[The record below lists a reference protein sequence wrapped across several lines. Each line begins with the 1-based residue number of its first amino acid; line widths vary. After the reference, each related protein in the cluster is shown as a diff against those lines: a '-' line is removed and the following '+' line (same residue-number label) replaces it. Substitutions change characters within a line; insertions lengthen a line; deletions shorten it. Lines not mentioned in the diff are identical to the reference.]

1 MRECN
6 LMTDYQTVYQ
16 RIDSPL
22 GPITLSAHDQGVL
35 GVWFTRQTSQ
45 PADLGRPSA
54 DHAMIRWARAEL
66 ADYFDGHFS
75 GSGRSFSVPLA
86 ASGTPFQCLV
96 WQALGTIPYGQT
108 WSYQDLA
115 EAIGRPTAARAVGM
129 ANGKNPLSIL
139 VPCHR
144 VIGTGGQLTGYA
156 GGIERKVWLLNH
168 EANIPHKTSVRFD

>member
-144 VIGTGGQLTGYA
+144 VIGKGGQLTGYA

>member
-1 MRECN
+1 MLECS

-22 GPITLSAHDQGVL
+22 GPITLSANDLGLL

-54 DHAMIRWARAEL
+54 DHAMIRWARGEL
-66 ADYFDGHFS
+66 ADYFA

-86 ASGTPFQCLV
+86 PSGTPFQLQV

-108 WSYQDLA
+108 WSYGDLA
-115 EAIGRPTAARAVGM
+115 EAIGLPTAARAVGM

-144 VIGTGGQLTGYA
+144 VIGKSGQLTGYA
-156 GGIERKVWLLNH
+156 GGLERKAWLLDH
-168 EANIPHKTSVRFD
+168 EANRPHKAPVRRD

>member
-1 MRECN
+1 
-6 LMTDYQTVYQ
+6 MTDYQTVYQ